1 MTWMEFDVN
10 DVCTAASPR
19 HLPALWRSCSL
30 RSCQSVRSFLFFPLN
45 LKFLA
50 NLFRPERVFM
60 PLMKADPLL
69 CHSRGICALVGV
81 GAPLWFGA
89 LVARVLL

>member
-1 MTWMEFDVN
+1 MMY
-10 DVCTAASPR
+10 ALRPR
-19 HLPALWRSCSL
+19 LDMFPALWRSCSL